1 MKNIILLIAVM
12 VIGACATTSTKPVK
26 ELTLREKVVG
36 TYEVKVEEDTHR
48 GVLLENGIF
57 EVYENGKKEEKE
69 GKWKISKE
77 GELHVTRYDD
87 VYVYRINKDGSVTQ
101 ISYIPKDGKRKDIPK
116 EGQDTLKKIK

>member
-1 MKNIILLIAVM
+1 MKNLILLITVM

-77 GELHVTRYDD
+77 GELHDIYNGDIFVF
-87 VYVYRINKDGSVTQ
+87 RINKDTSITL
-101 ISYIPKDGKRKDIPK
+101 IAEINKDGKRVDLPK
-116 EGQDTLKKIK
+116 EKQITVKRIK